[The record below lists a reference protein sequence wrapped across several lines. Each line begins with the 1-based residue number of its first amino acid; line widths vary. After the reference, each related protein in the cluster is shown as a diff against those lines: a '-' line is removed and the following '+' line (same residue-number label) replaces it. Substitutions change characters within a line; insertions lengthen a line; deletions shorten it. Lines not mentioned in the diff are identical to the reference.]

1 MKNAVE
7 HGYDGHDD
15 FTGSISTRSEDGRTR
30 LRIAD
35 TGPGIPGDIRDD
47 IFDRGTSTTGS
58 GFGLFFVETMIDHY
72 GGTVWV
78 EANDPTGAAFVV
90 EMTTA

>member
-1 MKNAVE
+1 VKNAVE

-15 FTGSISTRSEDGRTR
+15 FTVSIGTGSENGRTQ

-35 TGPGIPGDIRDD
+35 TGPGIPEGIRDE

-58 GFGLFFVETMIDHY
+58 GFGLFFVETMS
-72 GGTVWV
+72 T
-78 EANDPTGAAFVV
+78 
-90 EMTTA
+90 TTAEPSGSKPTTRPVPCSP